1 MSRFQLSKRL
11 LSITRRVLAPLALS
25 IAARV
30 VFLLLGVGLFALG
43 GWAVLAVPTGRSA
56 WGAGAVI
63 AALVVMS
70 LLKGLARYGEQF
82 AGHFVAFHSLAMLR
96 NYFYD
101 RLEPQAPAGSD
112 SLDPGDLL
120 NRVTKD
126 IDRIEVF
133 FAHTLAPV
141 CTAVVV
147 PAITLGWMGAAT
159 SWWLALVELCFLLVS
174 GLVVPVL
181 GAGESRAAARE
192 LRVARGRLAAHVT
205 DSVQGVREVLAF
217 GAQGRRMEQMGAH
230 EAAIASSTA
239 VSTGWIARRRGLN
252 QAVLGLSVLAVAL
265 VGLSMV
271 PSGALAPDQ
280 VGLAVGIALGSFGPV
295 LAVEDFA
302 ADLDQAFA
310 SAERVFAVT
319 DRAPLVADP
328 AEPVGFD
335 AAGDIAFTGVSF
347 TYPQVRLDADGA
359 PGARPEVLHDVTIR
373 IPAGRTT
380 AIVGASGSGKST
392 LAALLTRTWDPDS
405 GSVSI
410 GEVDIR
416 SVGLR
421 PLREAVASAPQRP
434 YIFNDTVRANLLLAN
449 PGASP
454 AQLDEALERVDLASW
469 AASEPDGL
477 DTNVGDMGERLS
489 GGQRQRLALA
499 RALLRDASVY
509 VLDEATSQVDPG
521 TEASMLAGIREATR
535 GRTVVVIAHRV
546 STVADADQIVVMD
559 SGRVVETGAYGEL
572 MARGGA
578 LAALVAR
585 EATVA

>member
-25 IAARV
+25 IVARV

-174 GLVVPVL
+174 GLVVPAL
-181 GAGESRAAARE
+181 GAGESRAAARD

-410 GEVDIR
+410 GGVDIR

-421 PLREAVASAPQRP
+421 PLPPSAPTSSTTPCAPTCCSPTPGLLPLSWTRRWSAWTWRRGPPRSPTDWTRTWGTWGSACPAGRARASPWRAPCCATPASTSSTRRPARWIPERRRPCWRASARRRGGAPSSSSRTASP
-434 YIFNDTVRANLLLAN
+434 PSPTPTRSSSWT
-449 PGASP
+449 PGASSRRAPTASSWP
-454 AQLDEALERVDLASW
+454 AAAPWPPWSPGRRPSPEA
-469 AASEPDGL
+469 
-477 DTNVGDMGERLS
+477 
-489 GGQRQRLALA
+489 A
-499 RALLRDASVY
+499 R
-509 VLDEATSQVDPG
+509 
-521 TEASMLAGIREATR
+521 
-535 GRTVVVIAHRV
+535 
-546 STVADADQIVVMD
+546 
-559 SGRVVETGAYGEL
+559 
-572 MARGGA
+572 
-578 LAALVAR
+578 
-585 EATVA
+585 

>member
-25 IAARV
+25 IVARV

-43 GWAVLAVPTGRSA
+43 GWAVLAVPTGRSP

-82 AGHFVAFHSLAMLR
+82 AGHFVAFHCLAMLR

-101 RLEPQAPAGSD
+101 QLEPQAPAGSD
-112 SLDPGDLL
+112 SLDSGDLL

-147 PAITLGWMGAAT
+147 PVIILWWLGAAT

-181 GAGESRAAARE
+181 GAKASRAAARD
-192 LRVARGRLAAHVT
+192 LRVARGKLAAHVT

-230 EAAIASSTA
+230 ETAIASSTA

-295 LAVEDFA
+295 LAVEDFV

-328 AEPVGFD
+328 AEPVDFD
-335 AAGDIAFTGVSF
+335 AAGGIALTGVSF

-359 PGARPEVLHDVTIR
+359 PGERPEVLHDVTIR

-392 LAALLTRTWDPDS
+392 VAALLTRTWDPDS

-410 GEVDIR
+410 GGADIR
-416 SVGLR
+416 SVALR
-421 PLREAVASAPQRP
+421 SLREAVASAPQRP

-449 PGASP
+449 PGASS
-454 AQLDEALERVDLASW
+454 AQLDEVLERVDLASW
-469 AASEPDGL
+469 VASEPDGL

-509 VLDEATSQVDPG
+509 VFDEATSQVDPD
-521 TEASMLAGIREATR
+521 TEASVLAGIREATR

-546 STVADADQIVVMD
+546 STVVDADQIVVMD
-559 SGRVVETGAYGEL
+559 SGRVVETGAYSEL
-572 MARGGA
+572 MACGGA

-585 EATVA
+585 ETNAA